1 MTQEDKMTKPANYF
15 AIAQFLQS
23 ACATRC
29 IEFKNGG
36 FFCAG
41 EEVTGK
47 KFIVDL
53 QKLSLGSVTREEN
66 GTVSVRNGRLLWDC
80 FPDDR
85 RSRNENGATV
95 GSVFDNGGS
104 SPEQIIAM
112 LEDYESG
119 ALVNFVADSPD
130 GKAAFGRLCNVYGR
144 HLGSSYGSSNP
155 IVKLTTCRRGDAKGH
170 PIRAPEFS
178 VVGWEG
184 SYRSSMDDD
193 IPF

>member
-1 MTQEDKMTKPANYF
+1 MTISTNCF

-23 ACATRC
+23 ACATRY
-29 IEFKNGG
+29 IEFKDGG
-36 FFCAG
+36 FFCED

-47 KFIVDL
+47 KFIADL
-53 QKLSLGSVTREEN
+53 RKLNFGTVTREEN
-66 GTVSVRNGRLLWDC
+66 GTVIVREGRSLWDRV
-80 FPDDR
+80 PDDR
-85 RSRNENGATV
+85 RSRGENGATV
-95 GSVFDNGGS
+95 GIVSDASGAS
-104 SPEQIIAM
+104 DAEQTIVLP

-130 GKAAFGRLCNVYGR
+130 GKAAIGRLCNVYGR
-144 HLGSSYGSSNP
+144 HLGNSYGGSNP

-184 SYRSSMDDD
+184 CHRSSDFDDD

>member
-1 MTQEDKMTKPANYF
+1 MRNDYF

-29 IEFKNGG
+29 IEFRDGG
-36 FFCAG
+36 FYCED
-41 EEVTGK
+41 EEVTGR

-53 QKLSLGSVTREEN
+53 QKLNFGSVTREEN
-66 GTVSVRNGRLLWDC
+66 GTVIVREGRSLWDC
-80 FPDDR
+80 SPDDR
-85 RSRNENGATV
+85 RSSHENDAPI
-95 GSVFDNGGS
+95 GSVSDASGGS
-104 SPEQIIAM
+104 GAEQTIVLP

-130 GKAAFGRLCNVYGR
+130 GRAAIGRLCNVYGR
-144 HLGSSYGSSNP
+144 HCGNSNA
-155 IVKLTTCRRGDAKGH
+155 IVKLTTCRHRDATGY
-170 PIRAPEFS
+170 PIKAPELS

-184 SYRSSMDDD
+184 CYRSSDMDDD